1 MCDVLNAY
9 ITAPVLFLF
18 RLIFAKYPEGEGT
31 EHLRRIVLVLVH
43 MGGPQANTPQVFDD
57 AVFDT
62 DLDGGLDAEPPT
74 LETPAQMPPTGMAAR
89 NVRVRKPPEKFI
101 PSMQGNK
108 YEIALA
114 QITASF
120 GKSKNALAFAQMSVK
135 LMSKGEHRRADLV
148 GMVMAQVSLKAALKT
163 WGTEAEE
170 AIGKEMKQLH
180 WRNSFKPILPSG
192 LDLPTPLSPIT

>member
-1 MCDVLNAY
+1 MTAEAVMLTCVIDAQENRDVA
-9 ITAPVLFLF
+9 VLHE
-18 RLIFAKYPEGEGT
+18 PT
-31 EHLRRIVLVLVH
+31 EVDMSV
-43 MGGPQANTPQVFDD
+43 PQANTPQVFDD

-74 LETPAQMPPTGMAAR
+74 LETPAQTPPTGMAAR

-135 LMSKGEHRRADLV
+135 LMSKGEHRRADIV

-180 WRNSFKPILPSG
+180 WRNSFKSLDYFCLYKFIPSH
-192 LDLPTPLSPIT
+192 LQSPLL